1 MQNTVIL
8 ILLALSLDVVNMD
21 VQLSDCAVP
30 YRPQCHTYT
39 CNINVIYDKVL
50 LKRMTLSS
58 KYIFTGRVF
67 DIYSNNETRIYRVF
81 IGRVLKGDFNAT
93 TSVDV
98 KLKKSESTPFSKAT
112 ILVQTSKAFKCRP
125 LRVRTYAIF
134 LIEKKSSDAPL
145 LLKLIMVPVLQILR
159 NIDTIEAAIKGK
171 ST

>member
-30 YRPQCHTYT
+30 YRSQCHTYT
-39 CNINVIYDKVL
+39 CNVNVIHDKVL

-67 DIYSNNETRIYRVF
+67 DVYSDNETRIYQVF
-81 IGRVLKGDFNAT
+81 IGRVLKGDFND

-145 LLKLIMVPVLQILR
+145 LLKLIMEPVLLTLH